1 MIMKN
6 MQWRLK
12 LMKVKYRNFPHPV
25 LAEFNDDFI
34 NDTFKANFDIKLQNR
49 SYNINVDINLE
60 SDDLG
65 KYIQRGSAKY
75 GIHLESPF
83 TQYRTF
89 FKSNQSCF
97 NFEIPAELLDGEVE
111 MSAFIIADENIKSYK
126 CRSFNQLFEKYSFSV
141 NKGDVLAFGGQVNF
155 FAETEIDSDRNIS
168 SIFAVQ
174 ANDDSNPPALDLE
187 LNSEKIMIYLN
198 PESFQK
204 YKELKENQYYQ
215 TSFASMIVVPILTQI
230 IESLKDN
237 LNGENS
243 EMIDN
248 FRDRRWYR
256 VLINKLD
263 KMGVMDNDSIIN
275 ENSVAVT
282 QKLLENIIDKAFD
295 DLYAE
300 QSEKEYEFYNR
311 GD

>member
-1 MIMKN
+1 
-6 MQWRLK
+6 
-12 LMKVKYRNFPHPV
+12 MKVKYRNFPHPV

-34 NDTFKANFDIKLQNR
+34 NNTFKANFDVKLQNR
-49 SYNINVDINLE
+49 SYNISVDIILD
-60 SDDLG
+60 SDDLI
-65 KYIQRGSAKY
+65 KYINIGSAKY

-89 FKSNQSCF
+89 FKSDEPNL

-111 MSAFIIADENIKSYK
+111 MSAFIIADENIKNYK
-126 CRSFNQLFEKYSFSV
+126 CSSFNQLFEKYSFSV
-141 NKGDVLAFGGQVNF
+141 DKGEVLAFGGQVNF

-174 ANDDSNPPALDLE
+174 ANDDTNPPALDLG
-187 LNSEKIMIYLN
+187 LNSEKIMIYLK

-204 YKELKENQYYQ
+204 YKNLKENQYYQ

-230 IESLKDN
+230 IESLKDS
-237 LNGENS
+237 LNSEKS

-256 VLINKLD
+256 VLSNKLE
-263 KMGVMDNDSIIN
+263 KIEIMDNDSLIN

-282 QKLLENIIDKAFD
+282 QRLLDNIIDKAFE